1 MSTLISL
8 RGLCKTYSTG
18 SIQVKALDDVSVKID
33 EGEFVAV
40 MGPSGSG
47 KSTLMNL
54 LGCLDVPTAGS
65 YELDGQEVVGL
76 NEDRL
81 AKVRNR
87 EIGFVFQSYNLIPKL
102 TAQQNVEAPLIYR
115 KVPRS
120 MRHELAAAALK
131 SVGLADRAR
140 HRPSELSGGQQ
151 QRVAIA
157 RAIVTHP
164 RILMADE
171 PTGNLDSKSGEEVMA
186 LFQEINRA
194 GNTII
199 VITHSEDIAKYCKRL
214 IRMLDGHVLED
225 APVVD
230 QIIIN
235 PPPRADEGV
244 GTAGQ
249 AAPKVEVTA
258 I

>member
-1 MSTLISL
+1 MSTLISV
-8 RGLCKTYSTG
+8 RGLCKVYSTG
-18 SIQVKALDDVSVKID
+18 SIQVKALDDVSIKID

-54 LGCLDVPTAGS
+54 LGCLDVPTSGS
-65 YELDGQEVVGL
+65 YELDGTEIVGL

-87 EIGFVFQSYNLIPKL
+87 EIGFVFQNYNLIPKL
-102 TAQQNVEAPLIYR
+102 TALQNVEAPLIYR
-115 KVPRS
+115 KVPRAK
-120 MRHELAAAALK
+120 RHELASAALE

-157 RAIVTHP
+157 RAIVTRP
-164 RILMADE
+164 RILLADE

-199 VITHSEDIAKYCKRL
+199 LITHSEDIAKRCKRL
-214 IRMLDGHVLED
+214 IRMLDGRVLED
-225 APVVD
+225 APVV
-230 QIIIN
+230 
-235 PPPRADEGV
+235 R
-244 GTAGQ
+244 Q
-249 AAPKVEVTA
+249 AEATA

>member
-1 MSTLISL
+1 MSSLISI

-18 SIQVKALDDVSVKID
+18 SIKVTALEDVSVDIG

-54 LGCLDVPTAGS
+54 LGCLDVPSAGS
-65 YELDGQEVVGL
+65 YELDGQQIVGL

-102 TAQQNVEAPLIYR
+102 TALQNVEAPLIYR
-115 KVPRS
+115 RVSRS
-120 MRHELAAAALK
+120 KRHEIAAAALE
-131 SVGLADRAR
+131 SVGLSDRAR
-140 HRPSELSGGQQ
+140 HRPNELSGGQQ

-157 RAIVTHP
+157 RAIVTRP
-164 RILMADE
+164 RILLADE
-171 PTGNLDSKSGEEVMA
+171 PTGNLDSKSGDEVMA
-186 LFQEINRA
+186 LFQELNRG

-199 VITHSEDIAKYCKRL
+199 LITHSEDIAKHSKRL
-214 IRMLDGHVLED
+214 IRMLDGHVIED
-225 APVVD
+225 ALVEN
-230 QIIIN
+230 QIIIK
-235 PPPRADEGV
+235 PVARPEAGSEA
-244 GTAGQ
+244 AGQ
-249 AAPKVEVTA
+249 VVAQAGVSA
-258 I
+258 Q